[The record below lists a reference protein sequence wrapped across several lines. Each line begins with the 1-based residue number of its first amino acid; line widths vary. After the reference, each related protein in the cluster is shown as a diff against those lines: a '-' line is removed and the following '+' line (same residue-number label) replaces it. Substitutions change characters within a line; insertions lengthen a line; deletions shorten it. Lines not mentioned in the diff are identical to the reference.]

1 MKKFILDDSL
11 FELFPD
17 AKIEYFTVFNID
29 NHLMQDNYS
38 YFLDL
43 LKKAKKEAQQYIKI
57 DPFRDNEVVSSWRSV
72 YQKFKKKKGA
82 DHLLRLC

>member
-38 YFLDL
+38 YF
-43 LKKAKKEAQQYIKI
+43 
-57 DPFRDNEVVSSWRSV
+57 
-72 YQKFKKKKGA
+72 
-82 DHLLRLC
+82 